1 MQTLVWRS
9 PKNCTSASSF
19 NEWFTPHD
27 SNQPGWGGQG
37 LAGSLRFLSTVACCA
52 PRLTPLCAAAQDCP
66 NIQWLLLEETLLLQS
81 LLQTIERKVWRS
93 SPGRGSGV
101 GPTGSGRDSRQTGL
115 APGLHMP
122 CPPPLQLLENR
133 QRGAAGGPA
142 LIEAPPSATVP
153 AAARRRPVGP
163 AGSGEMASG
172 GLLLPRGVP
181 GSGLADLPS
190 PS

>member
-1 MQTLVWRS
+1 MNVVQTLVWRS

-122 CPPPLQLLENR
+122 CPPPPYSCWR
-133 QRGAAGGPA
+133 TGSAVPRGARPSSRPRPRPRSRLPLAAG
-142 LIEAPPSATVP
+142 PSA
-153 AAARRRPVGP
+153 R
-163 AGSGEMASG
+163 
-172 GLLLPRGVP
+172 RGVARWP
-181 GSGLADLPS
+181 AVASSSREVCQVLA
-190 PS
+190 